1 MGATAFADRARGEL
15 GATGERAH
23 KRTRDAREILTSQEA
38 LIARLAGG
46 GASNREIAGE
56 LFISP
61 ATVAYHLRKVFTK
74 LGINSRREL
83 ATAIK

>member
-1 MGATAFADRARGEL
+1 LARP
-15 GATGERAH
+15 ASAPRSAH
-23 KRTRDAREILTSQEA
+23 ARFLPA
-38 LIARLAGG
+38 RKLIARLAGG